1 MRRLRTLTFLF
12 FTYLLITSRAY
23 SQGTPSKLRCSFNG
37 GVDVYARS
45 EPSSP
50 IVARIK
56 CGDPLVLI
64 DGSGFPHVRTQD
76 GKDGFILGQNLG
88 QWSIVLQPSASKDNA
103 PVVPRLPTRT
113 PASSTPATTID
124 RREPTPL
131 ATSSPNI
138 PASSPKVSTS
148 SPSTSTTEPRPTAI
162 EPVSAPRRETG
173 RTRTSD
179 LKIHGYVTDV
189 NSSTSFDIEDYRIT
203 RDAAFKL
210 EFENPSPDLSFKIE
224 DVRLGTE
231 LEIRGTYDEANGE
244 LQAKSIKVDMEQFRK
259 LKDTAILDRSPVGVE
274 SVNGGW
280 RGIFFVNGQRIQV
293 TPETKVLF
301 KLTSL
306 EKKLAKSATKKPKVD
321 ETETE
326 DNFRP
331 LFSLAEITSG
341 MMMTYEGRRDIETGR
356 ILAERVEFSRNDFEK
371 GEARLWKDLKVKVK
385 PGDAL
390 GLKPGV
396 LSISRVGKFKLL
408 PDDEVQEYVT
418 KLGQSL
424 VPEYLNAISD
434 SDPAKL
440 NFRFFV
446 VMNKEPN
453 ASALPNGILLIHSS
467 MLDVVENEAQLAAV
481 IGHEIAHATQEH
493 TWRQMSYHKNIKMA
507 LGIASAVAS
516 AYGATNLANITNM
529 VGGAIRNGYQRS
541 LENQADRIGL
551 EYMVRAGYDP
561 REAPRF
567 WKQVTRAV
575 GDQATNFFWSDHDN
589 NATRRSYLMNEIKN
603 NYSDLN
609 YSQLRNNGESFDR
622 IRASVK
628 NGSSLK
634 KTIKVKSTK
643 AEFGRISEG
652 MTYEQVVSIIG
663 TSGELIISNEIG
675 GIKTLTYS
683 WKNANGSNI
692 NAVFQNGKLI
702 QKVQ

>member
-1 MRRLRTLTFLF
+1 MRRMRTYTFLVIA
-12 FTYLLITSRAY
+12 YSLLTSLAY
-23 SQGTPSKLRCSFNG
+23 SQGTPALLRCAFNG
-37 GVDVYARS
+37 GLDVYARS

-50 IVARIK
+50 IIARLK
-56 CGDPLVLI
+56 CGDRLAVI
-64 DGSGFPHVRTQD
+64 DASGFPHIRTQD
-76 GKDGFILGQNLG
+76 GKDGFILSHNLG
-88 QWSIVLQPSASKDNA
+88 QWAIVPETDASTNTARDT
-103 PVVPRLPTRT
+103 TRT
-113 PASSTPATTID
+113 ATPTASIAETTPN
-124 RREPTPL
+124 PTSAPMPT
-131 ATSSPNI
+131 TSSNV
-138 PASSPKVSTS
+138 PASSPNVSTS
-148 SPSTSTTEPRPTAI
+148 SASTPTETRPTAI
-162 EPVSAPRRETG
+162 EPVSPARRDTRRTKVSET
-173 RTRTSD
+173 
-179 LKIHGYVTDV
+179 KIHGYVTAI
-189 NSSTSFDIEDYRIT
+189 NSPTSFDIEDYRIT

-224 DVRLGTE
+224 DVRVGTE
-231 LEIRGTYDEANGE
+231 LEIRGIYNDVTSE
-244 LQAKSIKVDMEQFRK
+244 LQANSIKVDMEQFRK
-259 LKDTAILDRSPVGVE
+259 LKDTAILDRPPVGVQ
-274 SVNGGW
+274 SVNGSW

-301 KLTSL
+301 KLTNL
-306 EKKLAKSATKKPKVD
+306 EKKLTKSANKKPPAN
-321 ETETE
+321 ESETE

-331 LFSLAEITSG
+331 LFSLAEITLG

-371 GEARLWKDLKVKVK
+371 GEARLWKSLKVKVK

-390 GLKPGV
+390 GFKLAE
-396 LSISRVGKFKLL
+396 LSISRVGKYKLV
-408 PDDEVQEYVT
+408 PNDAVQEYVT
-418 KLGQSL
+418 NLGQSL
-424 VPEYLNAISD
+424 IPEYLKAIPD

-467 MLDVVENEAQLAAV
+467 MFDVVENEAQLAAV

-516 AYGATNLANITNM
+516 AYGATNLANIANM
-529 VGGAIRNGYQRS
+529 VGSAIRNGYQRS

-567 WKQVTRAV
+567 WKQVTRVV

-609 YSQLRNNGESFDR
+609 YSQVRSNGDSFNR
-622 IRASVK
+622 IRASIK
-628 NGSSLK
+628 DGSSLK
-634 KTIKVKSTK
+634 KTIKVKSTR
-643 AEFGRISEG
+643 AEFDRISEG

-663 TSGELIISNEIG
+663 TSGKLIISNEIA

-692 NAVFQNGKLI
+692 TAIFQNGKLT
-702 QKVQ
+702 QKAQLALR